1 MAISSDYVGCGYF
14 SDTGLAVVVSWLI
27 GQDCPDVS
35 WAGPDWVP
43 VEDVAD
49 MLDTSNGDVIALAKS
64 GWLSASCYK
73 GKWEVYAKS
82 VIAAL
87 GSLDD

>member
-1 MAISSDYVGCGYF
+1 MG
-14 SDTGLAVVVSWLI
+14 WLI
-27 GQDCPDVS
+27 GQDDPDIS

-43 VEDVAD
+43 VEDAAD
-49 MLDTSNGDVIALAKS
+49 MLDSSNDDVVALAKA

-82 VIAAL
+82 VIFAL
-87 GSLDD
+87 GSLGT